1 MRGSGSQ
8 TDCATDS
15 WHLCQPENT
24 GAANWEGQLRD
35 RVLTLSV
42 MSAIVVSLVYRQ
54 GRYLSEIVR
63 VLEQEG
69 LLWLSAQQVSRQAVS
84 KRLVE

>member
-1 MRGSGSQ
+1 VAARLIALLTPGTFANLKTVERQ
-8 TDCATDS
+8 A
-15 WHLCQPENT
+15 
-24 GAANWEGQLRD
+24 GAGQLRA

-54 GRYLSEIVR
+54 VHYLSEIVR

-69 LLWLSAQQVSRQAVS
+69 LLWLSAQ
-84 KRLVE
+84 